1 MTNTVDSLVAAS
13 ARIGADP
20 HLVQAGGGNTSL
32 KENGTLWIKAS
43 GMWLAHAATEDM
55 FVPVPLKDIDA
66 KLRSGDEKFPEFRTR
81 SGRSLRPSVETA
93 MHAALPQRVVIH
105 VHSVATIAWAAQ
117 NGVKKE
123 LSNRLQGLRWAWIPY
138 IHPGIPLALRIREE
152 AGLNPEVLILGNH
165 GLVVAAEDISA
176 AEALL
181 ADVERRLQ
189 METRPAPLPDL
200 DYLEKISAGTSW
212 TPAPD
217 KTLHTLATDLRSC
230 QFVSQGTMYPD
241 HCVYLG
247 PAAAVKREGESLNE
261 AIARYS
267 DENHYAPAFLL
278 VEGVGLL
285 VSKDLTRAG
294 GELLGCL
301 KRVAER
307 IPAGADVSYLEDSQ
321 VARLMNW
328 DAEKYRISVARQR
341 ESRPHSIR

>member
-1 MTNTVDSLVAAS
+1 MTNTLDSLVAAS
-13 ARIGADP
+13 ARIGRDP
-20 HLVQAGGGNTSL
+20 NLVQAGGGNTSL
-32 KENGTLWIKAS
+32 KEDGTLWIKAS

-55 FVPVPLKDIDA
+55 FVPVPMDDIDTR
-66 KLRSGDEKFPEFRTR
+66 LRSGDEKFPEYRTR
-81 SGRSLRPSVETA
+81 SGASLRPSVETA
-93 MHAALPQRVVIH
+93 MHAVLPQRVVIH
-105 VHSVATIAWAAQ
+105 VHSVATISWAAQ

-123 LSNRLQGLRWAWIPY
+123 LNSRLRGLRWAWIPY

-152 AGLNPEVLILGNH
+152 AFNPEVLILGNH
-165 GLVVAAEDISA
+165 GLVVAAEDISS

-189 METRPAPLPDL
+189 VDARPAPTPDRS
-200 DYLEKISAGTSW
+200 YLEKISAGTPW
-212 TPAPD
+212 APARD
-217 KTLHTLATDLRSC
+217 ETIHTLATDLRSC

-247 PAAAVKREGESLNE
+247 PAAPVKEQGESIDE
-261 AIARYS
+261 GIARYS
-267 DENHYAPAFLL
+267 SKNRYTPAFLL
-278 VEGVGLL
+278 VEGAGVL
-285 VSKDLTRAG
+285 VSNNLTRAG
-294 GELLGCL
+294 AELLGCL

-341 ESRPHSIR
+341 EQ